1 MNTRIAVIM
10 AGGSGERFWPVS
22 TKTRPKQFLR
32 LADPHLTL
40 IEQATNRAISLTN
53 HEHTFIATARHLQD
67 LTTQTLP
74 VLNTS
79 NILAEPTKRN
89 TTGALAW
96 VAANLIAKFPENWSL
111 LTVAVLTAD
120 HQIETQKQFQA
131 SVNRAMTAAEMQ
143 GAIVTIGIRP
153 DRPETG
159 FGYIEVGPESQSQ
172 QVHNV
177 TRFREKP
184 NLETAQE
191 FLRQGNF
198 LWNSGMFFYT
208 LATFMSEMETHQPEC
223 AAIIRKMAGELAQ
236 NQLAEADVTF
246 ETLPSISIDYALME
260 KSDRVLVTEAD
271 FQWDDLGSWDALE
284 RSYEPDTN
292 RNVALGQNQSIESTG
307 NIIYNESTSQR
318 INILGVDDLAIVVT
332 ETEIL
337 ILPKSRAQE
346 VKKFLNP

>member
-53 HEHTFIATARHLQD
+53 PDCTFIATARHLQE
-67 LTTQTLP
+67 LTIQTLP
-74 VLNTS
+74 SLKAT
-79 NILAEPTKRN
+79 NILAEPAKRN

-120 HQIETQKQFQA
+120 HQIKPQDQFQA
-131 SVNRAMTAAEMQ
+131 TVYRAMTAAEEQ

-159 FGYIEVGPESQSQ
+159 FGYVEVGPESQNQ
-172 QVHNV
+172 QVHQV
-177 TRFREKP
+177 TCFREKP
-184 NLETAQE
+184 DLHTAQE
-191 FLRQGNF
+191 FLKQGNF
-198 LWNSGMFFYT
+198 LWNSGMFFFT
-208 LATFMSEMETHQPEC
+208 LANFMSEMEIHQPEC

-236 NQLAEADVTF
+236 NQLAEADATF
-246 ETLPSISIDYALME
+246 EILPSISIDYALLE

-271 FQWDDLGSWDALE
+271 FQWDDLGSWDAIE

-292 RNVALGQNQSIESTG
+292 HNVVLGQNQSIESTG
-307 NIIYNESTSQR
+307 NIIFNDSTPQR

-337 ILPKSRAQE
+337 ILPKSRSQE